1 MFVLCP
7 KRHHDDVALR
17 QASMGF
23 GDLIPMFVNRSD
35 FWRGRSWRSI
45 ELLISDLKRTNP
57 QAIACRRRGRSLIQ
71 VKDDEVLLSIMENI
85 GALCFAVWGLGP
97 SASRLTTGA
106 QS

>member
-35 FWRGRSWRSI
+35 CWHGRSWRSI
-45 ELLISDLKRTNP
+45 ELLISDLKRLVPPTDKP
-57 QAIACRRRGRSLIQ
+57 AGDRSSTTREVFDPSQRR
-71 VKDDEVLLSIMENI
+71 
-85 GALCFAVWGLGP
+85 
-97 SASRLTTGA
+97 
-106 QS
+106 